1 MKKLIL
7 LLNVLFSCALNAL
20 VIESKHITD
29 VLRYIDDESALIV
42 FDIDNTLAE
51 LECELGSDQWFYA
64 MVQQQVKQGIDAHDA
79 IKDILPLY
87 LSLQLVGALQP
98 VEEVAPFLVKDLQR
112 QQYKV
117 IALTARS
124 LSLVRRTFEQLD
136 AIDIDFSTSGLSN
149 EEIDLKLDF
158 PCVHKDGIVFS
169 SNNNKGKVLLAFLDY
184 VGYHPRKV
192 IFIDDKIKNIN
203 TVREAVESRGIEFV
217 GIRYGRLDEK
227 VAQFDL
233 EKTNT
238 DLENFFETG
247 CLQGVFP
254 NSFLKMS
261 PNTPLSQRT

>member
-1 MKKLIL
+1 MKKLFLFLNIL
-7 LLNVLFSCALNAL
+7 LSFSLQAL
-20 VIESKHITD
+20 VVESKHITD
-29 VLRYIDDESALIV
+29 VLRYINDESALIV

-51 LECELGSDQWFYA
+51 LESELGSDQWFYA
-64 MVQQQVKQGIDAHDA
+64 MVQEQIKEGVDYYEAVKN
-79 IKDILPLY
+79 ILPLY

-98 VEEVAPFLVKDLQR
+98 VEEIAPFLVKDLQR
-112 QQYKV
+112 QHYKV

-124 LSLVRRTFEQLD
+124 LSLIRRTFEQLS
-136 AIDIDFSTSGLSN
+136 AIDIDFSTSGLSS
-149 EEIDLKLDF
+149 EEIDLKLIF

-203 TVREAVESRGIEFV
+203 TVREALEARDIEFV
-217 GIRYGRLDEK
+217 GIRYNRLDEK

-233 EKTNT
+233 SKTNT
-238 DLENFFETG
+238 DLEKFFETG

-261 PNTPLSQRT
+261 PNVPLSQRT